1 MRPLLASLLLAS
13 PLLAQSPLQQ
23 QLQTIAADARGKV
36 SVACSIPGVALDC
49 NLDPHAHPPLQ
60 SVFKLPLAIAVLQ
73 QVESGRLQLDQP
85 IHFLKSDTYPGTY
98 SPLQDAHP
106 NGGVDVPLRELLRL
120 TLIFSDNTA
129 ADILLRILG
138 GPVAVQRSMDA
149 LGLPAIHVRDG
160 ERALHDDEKLQYRND
175 AEPAAM
181 VTLLRRIADSSPLSA
196 SNTSLLL
203 GWMADSM
210 VGAHRIRAGI
220 PAGTVLAHRTGTSGE
235 ENGLA
240 PATNDVG
247 LITLPDGRRL
257 ALAVF
262 VTDSRADEATRD
274 AVIARVAKAIYNSA
288 IQPQH

>member
-23 QLQTIAADARGKV
+23 QLQPIAADAKGKV
-36 SVACSIPGVALDC
+36 SVACSVPGVSLDC
-49 NLDPHAHPPLQ
+49 NLDPHSHPPLQ

-73 QVESGRLQLDQP
+73 QVGSGRLQLDQP
-85 IHFLKSDTYPGTY
+85 IRFLKSDTYPHTY

-106 NGGVDVPLRELLRL
+106 NGNIDVPLRELLRL

-149 LGLPAIHVRDG
+149 LGLPAIHVRDN
-160 ERALHDDEKLQYRND
+160 ERALHDDQQLQYRND

-181 VTLLRRIADSSPLSA
+181 VALLRRIADNSPLNA
-196 SNTSLLL
+196 ANTSLLL
-203 GWMADSM
+203 GWMADSK

-220 PAGTVLAHRTGTSGE
+220 PAGTTLAHRTGTSGE
-235 ENGLA
+235 DNGLA

-257 ALAVF
+257 ALAIF
-262 VTDSRADEATRD
+262 VTDSRPDEATRA
-274 AVIARVAKAIYNSA
+274 AVITRIAKAVYTSA
-288 IQPQH
+288 AQPQH